1 MKKNIFCNILIFNI
15 FQLIYTNKIIIPF
28 KTSHNTAI
36 NFIESLLYNQIYAQ
50 LEVGDNKQNIYLGIS
65 TEESL
70 FAIESVEINEFNYD
84 CDKSSSCKKGSNLY
98 IYNTFSKKYI
108 EGDIFNETFYFYD
121 NFDTQ
126 KENIKAYKNI
136 MFGYVTKLGKGFDAY
151 ENGYIDN
158 NNNLISGKIGLQIT
172 NDYNYIY
179 HVSIIKSLK
188 NLDLIDQ
195 LVWSINYTNN
205 EEGYLIIGET
215 PSQYNESYPEDKRR
229 KTVCTTSPTRGFSW
243 TLSFNDIKVGNNKL
257 NSYRQADYSP
267 QYGLIIGTSE
277 YLDLIKP
284 YFENLGKCELTQI
297 TFKEIKYSYYV
308 CDINVDISNFEPIK
322 FIHTD
327 LENDFILDKD
337 DLFMDYNGK
346 KYFLVLFQKNW
357 STQKWSLGK
366 PFVKKY
372 QLVFDHGSRSMYF
385 YEYIM
390 NNKNKEEESES
401 NTGTIILISV
411 CVFLGVGAITLGIIL
426 GKIFVAEKKK
436 KKANELID
444 EINNNNG
451 PINTETNTEYNEY
464 TENNE

>member
-1 MKKNIFCNILIFNI
+1 MKKNIFFNFLILNI

-50 LEVGDNKQNIYLGIS
+50 LEVGDNKQNVYLGIS

-70 FAIESVEINEFNYD
+70 FVIESVEINEFNYD
-84 CDKSSSCKKGSNLY
+84 CGKSTSCKKPSNLY
-98 IYNTFSKKYI
+98 IDSVYSKKYI
-108 EGDIFNETFYFYD
+108 EGDIFNDTFYFYN

-136 MFGYVTKLGKGFDAY
+136 MFGYVTKLGRGFDAY

-158 NNNLISGKIGLQIT
+158 NKNLITGKIGLQIT
-172 NDYNYIY
+172 NDYSDMY

-188 NLDLIDQ
+188 NLGLIDQ

-215 PSQYNESYPEDKRR
+215 PSQYNDSYPEDKRR

-243 TLSFNDIKVGNNKL
+243 TLSFNDIKIGNNKL

-284 YFENLGKCELTQI
+284 YFENLGKCELIQI
-297 TFKEIKYSYYV
+297 TFKQIKYSYYA
-308 CDINVDISNFEPIK
+308 CDTNVDINNFEPIK

-327 LENDFILDKD
+327 LENDFILNKD

-346 KYFLVLFQKNW
+346 KYFLVLFQKES

-372 QLVFDHGSRSMYF
+372 QLVFDHGSRSIYF
-385 YEYIM
+385 YENINNE
-390 NNKNKEEESES
+390 NNKSNEESES
-401 NTGTIILISV
+401 NTGTIILICV

-444 EINNNNG
+444 EIKNNNG
-451 PINTETNTEYNEY
+451 PINTEYNEYNESI
-464 TENNE
+464 E